1 MNPLIEDLPV
11 TVWLDGV
18 EYPLNTDFRT
28 SIEFETCM
36 LDPKLTYEERQEKAL
51 ILYFGGIPRDVEAAL
66 EAILAFYRCD
76 PDFSIEKA
84 QEEPTKPERPIY
96 SYERDFKYIYASFL
110 EQYGIDLYATE
121 YLHWWKFKAMFE
133 SLNDTTQM
141 KKIMGY
147 RCAKPEKGMSQEQK
161 NEIKRLHRI
170 WDLPLN
176 EVDQAEEDEFT
187 KILMGDGN
195 IDAFLAQS
203 RE

>member
-1 MNPLIEDLPV
+1 
-11 TVWLDGV
+11 
-18 EYPLNTDFRT
+18 
-28 SIEFETCM
+28 
-36 LDPKLTYEERQEKAL
+36 
-51 ILYFGGIPRDVEAAL
+51 
-66 EAILAFYRCD
+66 
-76 PDFSIEKA
+76 
-84 QEEPTKPERPIY
+84 
-96 SYERDFKYIYASFL
+96 
-110 EQYGIDLYATE
+110 
-121 YLHWWKFKAMFE
+121 
-133 SLNDTTQM
+133 M